1 MSTHCSPS
9 MVGRNMARRAH
20 ELGVSGRQ
28 VDHWARLGLLPLP
41 LALPGSGNR
50 RDWSVIT
57 DRRVAACALVPA
69 ACHRTDLATKRRL
82 VDELDRTGRVV
93 ARTRSGR
100 ITLELADSLLAAAA

>member
-1 MSTHCSPS
+1 MNAHCSPT
-9 MVGRNMARRAH
+9 MVGRTMARRAH

-41 LALPGSGNR
+41 LSLPGSGNR

-57 DRRVAACALVPA
+57 DRRVASCALVTA
-69 ACHRTDLATKRRL
+69 ACHGSDLATKRRL

-93 ARTRSGR
+93 ARTRAGR
-100 ITLELADSLLAAAA
+100 ITLELADSVLAVAA